1 MAWARRVTSPEI
13 FAAEVGYA
21 QGLGGFIEGLE
32 DVDAVDDK
40 LAVVVDHSIDN
51 PLWIHGIEE
60 VAGLEEAG
68 FDECDELAALCQ
80 ENVVVEVFPILRHRM
95 PIHLICQPLI
105 ALRAIC
111 NQFRPVIV

>member
-60 VAGLEEAG
+60 VAGIA
-68 FDECDELAALCQ
+68 CQ
-80 ENVVVEVFPILRHRM
+80 YI
-95 PIHLICQPLI
+95 
-105 ALRAIC
+105 
-111 NQFRPVIV
+111 